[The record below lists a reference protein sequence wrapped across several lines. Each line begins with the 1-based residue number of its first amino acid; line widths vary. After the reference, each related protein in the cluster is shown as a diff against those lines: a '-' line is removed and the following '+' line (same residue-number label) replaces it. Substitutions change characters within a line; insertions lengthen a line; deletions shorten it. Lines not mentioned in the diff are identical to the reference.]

1 MIAICPK
8 VSRAFTLIELMV
20 ALAVISI
27 AALCALDYQYYAA
40 KHSRIAHTQITAMR
54 TAQLL
59 MEDWKSVGGSTA
71 YNPLNLQLG
80 FSSASVPSGFTL
92 GQSIGTTLNNTVYT
106 ITINN
111 VSMLIILGY
120 SDVEHDIISGTTLRQ
135 LTAMVRWQEGGSTLC
150 VSPVVFTTYV
160 RLDG

>member
-1 MIAICPK
+1 MTVICPK

-27 AALCALDYQYYAA
+27 AAMCALDYQYYAA

-59 MEDWKSVGGSTA
+59 IEDWKSVGGSTA
-71 YNPLNLQLG
+71 YNPLDLQLG
-80 FSSASVPSGFTL
+80 FSSTSVPSGFTM
-92 GQSIGTTLNNTVYT
+92 GQSIGSTLNNTVYT

-111 VSMLIILGY
+111 VPMMIILCY
-120 SDVEHDIISGTTLRQ
+120 SDVAHDDISGTTLRQ
-135 LTAMVRWQEGGSTLC
+135 LTAMVRWPEGGSTLC
-150 VSPVVFTTYV
+150 NLPVVLTTYV